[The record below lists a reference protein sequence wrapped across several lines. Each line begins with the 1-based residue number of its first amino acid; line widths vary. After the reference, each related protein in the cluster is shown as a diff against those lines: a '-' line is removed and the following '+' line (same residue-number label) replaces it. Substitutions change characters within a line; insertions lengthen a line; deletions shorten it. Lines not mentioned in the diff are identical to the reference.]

1 MISQSLHYSLSCD
14 RCGLGYGEVGN
25 IEDIPGALRG
35 TGWIIIGNKHFC
47 NYCRDKALEE
57 EKEKQE
63 NPKLKITDPEIIKTH
78 GGRSKN
84 GWIKCSERMPEE
96 GLRWV
101 LGRTPSGMV
110 GICRKSR
117 SLGVWVDDNS
127 NQISEGIEYWNYLPA
142 FP

>member
-14 RCGLGYGEVGN
+14 RCGLGYGEIGN
-25 IEDIPGALRG
+25 IEDVPGALRG

-63 NPKLKITDPEIIKTH
+63 NPSLEITDPEVTMSH
-78 GGRSKN
+78 GGRTEH
-84 GWIKCSERMPEE
+84 GWIKCSERMPEA
-96 GLRWV
+96 GLQWV
-101 LGRTPSGMV
+101 YGRTPDGKV
-110 GICRKSR
+110 GVCRKSR
-117 SLGVWVDDNS
+117 SLGVWVDDRNEE
-127 NQISEGIEYWNYLPA
+127 IPEGVEYWNYLPA